1 MSMPYGGSPQGFPVE
16 RAGTEEA
23 SSVFKTYY
31 RLYSSRKHQLPA
43 FFFSLNA
50 CMRFLF

>member
-16 RAGTEEA
+16 RAETEEA

-31 RLYSSRKHQLPA
+31 HLGLSRRFDFLLSFFA
-43 FFFSLNA
+43 FVYY
-50 CMRFLF
+50 